1 MVVPGE
7 SSPSKAV
14 GFVFINLRSPADR
27 LTMKEPLAQNR
38 SSVVVADPSGDT
50 DIDQLLRA
58 RSEIDSALRRHK
70 SQFTV
75 FFTDIVGSTAFF
87 EQHGDTAG
95 LVMLQLHNELV
106 IPPIETCGGTVIKT
120 IGDAVMAVF
129 SSPVRAVRAAMQVQ
143 QQIDAHNQDQPRS
156 DQLYTRIGLNFG
168 RGFVKNKDVF
178 GDVVNTAARIV
189 KACAPAQILFSR
201 SVYEALQKE
210 KGFKYRKLRS
220 AAFHGK
226 AAPEALYEVLWTSP
240 QRYQQLRRQFDHTE
254 DGKTTRNLLG
264 RYEILQELGRG
275 AMGVIYKAYDP
286 TVGRIVAL
294 KTVRLDVTDSD
305 REELVQ
311 RLRQE
316 AQAIGRLE
324 HPNIVTLYDA
334 GEAEGLFYLTMQ
346 FVNGRTLAQLFSERT
361 LLPVEQVV
369 LLLEQ
374 VCEGLDCAHQRSIV
388 HRDMKPSNIIVTR
401 EGVAK
406 IVDFGVAKLSEGGLT
421 KAGMLLGTPS
431 YMSPEQAQGGR
442 VDRRS
447 DIFSL
452 GAILYELLTGE
463 KAFPGRT
470 PTAII
475 HKILYGDPI
484 PVRVVE
490 PGIEP
495 ALEKIVRKALA
506 KDPFRRYQSCR
517 QMQEELH
524 AFRTSQKK
532 GAKGSAHLA
541 GANVSAPANA
551 SHLNGGQRAQDG
563 EQRAEVRASVK
574 ARVAAPAPLPAHSRG
589 RRVAAAVVAFFLWA
603 GIGVYSWRQG
613 WLSPETLDTF
623 RALVSQPEEIPSIV
637 AGLYT
642 HTLASLGLPPAVER
656 NQAVPQP
663 EAENSAAEE
672 TVAVEENAT
681 AVEQAAEEGNAAA
694 TVESAAAPE
703 DGADP
708 ILSAKVPPAQEAQP
722 ETAQAA
728 PPPPARSRPQPARRT
743 RKQQE
748 IQKWFRQADQ
758 YVQKGTYWQA
768 DFALRQV
775 LRLDPNNQRAL
786 SYREKLRRLQEQR
799 QRENSSGQ

>member
-1 MVVPGE
+1 
-7 SSPSKAV
+7 
-14 GFVFINLRSPADR
+14 
-27 LTMKEPLAQNR
+27 
-38 SSVVVADPSGDT
+38 
-50 DIDQLLRA
+50 
-58 RSEIDSALRRHK
+58 
-70 SQFTV
+70 
-75 FFTDIVGSTAFF
+75 
-87 EQHGDTAG
+87 
-95 LVMLQLHNELV
+95 
-106 IPPIETCGGTVIKT
+106 
-120 IGDAVMAVF
+120 
-129 SSPVRAVRAAMQVQ
+129 
-143 QQIDAHNQDQPRS
+143 
-156 DQLYTRIGLNFG
+156 
-168 RGFVKNKDVF
+168 
-178 GDVVNTAARIV
+178 
-189 KACAPAQILFSR
+189 
-201 SVYEALQKE
+201 
-210 KGFKYRKLRS
+210 
-220 AAFHGK
+220 
-226 AAPEALYEVLWTSP
+226 
-240 QRYQQLRRQFDHTE
+240 
-254 DGKTTRNLLG
+254 
-264 RYEILQELGRG
+264 
-275 AMGVIYKAYDP
+275 
-286 TVGRIVAL
+286 
-294 KTVRLDVTDSD
+294 
-305 REELVQ
+305 
-311 RLRQE
+311 
-316 AQAIGRLE
+316 
-324 HPNIVTLYDA
+324 
-334 GEAEGLFYLTMQ
+334 
-346 FVNGRTLAQLFSERT
+346 
-361 LLPVEQVV
+361 
-369 LLLEQ
+369 
-374 VCEGLDCAHQRSIV
+374 GLDCAHQRSIV

-524 AFRTSQKK
+524 AFRTAQKK

-541 GANVSAPANA
+541 GANVSAPASA
-551 SHLNGGQRAQDG
+551 SHLNGGQRVQDG

-603 GIGVYSWRQG
+603 GIGVYSRRQG

-623 RALVSQPEEIPSIV
+623 RALVSQPEELPSIV

-642 HTLASLGLPPAVER
+642 HTLASLGLPPAVEQ
-656 NQAVPQP
+656 NQVAPQP

-672 TVAVEENAT
+672 TAALEESTT
-681 AVEQAAEEGNAAA
+681 AVAEAAGEESAAEEGNAAE

-703 DGADP
+703 GGADP
-708 ILSAKVPPAQEAQP
+708 VLSAKIPPAQEAQP

-728 PPPPARSRPQPARRT
+728 PPPPARSLPQPARRT
-743 RKQQE
+743 KKQRE

-786 SYREKLRRLQEQR
+786 SYREKLRRLREQR
-799 QRENSSGQ
+799 QRENPSGQ

>member
-1 MVVPGE
+1 M
-7 SSPSKAV
+7 
-14 GFVFINLRSPADR
+14 L
-27 LTMKEPLAQNR
+27 
-38 SSVVVADPSGDT
+38 
-50 DIDQLLRA
+50 
-58 RSEIDSALRRHK
+58 
-70 SQFTV
+70 
-75 FFTDIVGSTAFF
+75 FTDIVGSTAFF

-95 LVMLQLHNELV
+95 LVMLQRHNELV
-106 IPPIETCGGTVIKT
+106 IPPIEACGGTVIKT

-129 SSPVRAVRAAMQVQ
+129 SSPVAAVRAAMQVQ
-143 QQIDAHNQDQPRS
+143 QQIDAHNQDQPQA

-294 KTVRLDVTDSD
+294 KTVRLDAADSD

-316 AQAIGRLE
+316 AQAVGRLE

-334 GEAEGLFYLTMQ
+334 GEAEGMFYLTMQ
-346 FVNGRTLAQLFSERT
+346 FVNGRTLSQMFAARS
-361 LLPVEQVV
+361 LLPVAQVV

-463 KAFPGRT
+463 KVFPGRT

-495 ALEKIVRKALA
+495 ALERIVRKALA

-517 QMQEELH
+517 QMREDLH

-532 GAKGSAHLA
+532 GAKGSAHPA

-551 SHLNGGQRAQDG
+551 SHLNVGHRVQAG
-563 EQRAEVRASVK
+563 EQRAEVRAA
-574 ARVAAPAPLPAHSRG
+574 ARAYVAAPVPPPVRSRG
-589 RRVAAAVVAFFLWA
+589 RRVAVAVVAFFLWV
-603 GIGVYSWRQG
+603 GIGVYSKRQG
-613 WLSPETLDTF
+613 WLSPETLGTF
-623 RALVSQPEEIPSIV
+623 RVLVSQPEELPSIV

-642 HTLASLGLPPAVER
+642 RTLASLGLPSAVEQ
-656 NQAVPQP
+656 NQAAPQP

-672 TVAVEENAT
+672 AAAGEEDAAGEEKAAGEENT
-681 AVEQAAEEGNAAA
+681 AEK
-694 TVESAAAPE
+694 VESAATPE
-703 DGADP
+703 GVAEP
-708 ILSAKVPPAQEAQP
+708 ALSAKIPPAQEAQP
-722 ETAQAA
+722 ETAQVA
-728 PPPPARSRPQPARRT
+728 PPPPARSRSRPAPRT
-743 RKQQE
+743 RKQRE

-758 YVQKGTYWQA
+758 YVQKGSYWQA
-768 DFALRQV
+768 AFALRQV

-786 SYREKLRRLQEQR
+786 NYREKLRRLQEQR
-799 QRENSSGQ
+799 QQENPGAQ